1 VSQSDVINV
10 RARACR
16 VLASAAAAAAI
27 NHTTPKHIAAAA
39 AAAAGADV
47 IARPRAIA

>member
-1 VSQSDVINV
+1 V

-39 AAAAGADV
+39 GADV

>member
-1 VSQSDVINV
+1 V

-27 NHTTPKHIAAAA
+27 NHTTPKHIAAAG
-39 AAAAGADV
+39 AGADV